1 MKPTRKR
8 IVDIILLV
16 LIFSTVVFIF
26 SRSMLSKEAS
36 SEESRAVG
44 GIMAIIF
51 PEGTAIGDFVQSNVR
66 KIAHFVEF
74 FVLGVEL
81 SLFAYLS
88 MKRKPYV
95 LFSYLFLF
103 AVAFLDET
111 IQIFSGRGPSIIDV
125 WIDFSGAFLAFT
137 SIYLVPIAIIMI
149 NSKKKRTENNRG

>member
-1 MKPTRKR
+1 MKLTRKR

-16 LIFSTVVFIF
+16 LIFSTVIFIF
-26 SRSMLSKEAS
+26 SRSMLSKEDS
-36 SEESRAVG
+36 SAESRAVG

-51 PEGTAIGDFVQSNVR
+51 PEGTKLGDFVQNNIR

-81 SLFAYLS
+81 SLFAHLS

-103 AVAFLDET
+103 VVAFLDET

-137 SIYLVPIAIIMI
+137 CIYLIPTAIMI
-149 NSKKKRTENNRG
+149 SNKKKRTENNRG